1 MTPKG
6 EIIVNKIKRGHYL
19 RFCSAP
25 VLNQISRKIV
35 LRKYVR
41 NWCKQNR
48 EEDQL
53 IVVTYTQN
61 ADKIGAIVS
70 LKKPFPD
77 LVIAPIV
84 TDLIDNALEYT
95 SNRRP
100 LKRVQIYLE
109 EKAQKRLF
117 PKIDKYIL
125 LTSQMTEC
133 IPEAADKYLVMEG
146 VAPWEW
152 IEPRKPDKKDEAVRS
167 LLYTGTFQEFGGL
180 RMLVDAFM
188 LTTDSRFRLVLC
200 GSGVLREYVEK
211 AALSDKRIVYK
222 GRVSHDEVVR
232 LQRNSTMLINP
243 RRPNGGIT
251 KYSFP
256 SKPEEYYQYMYT
268 PKDLTQKSLAECI
281 NQTLSLPLSV
291 LQEKADAAFK
301 FVAENKNSVAQV
313 QRMIDFLKA

>member
-1 MTPKG
+1 
-6 EIIVNKIKRGHYL
+6 
-19 RFCSAP
+19 
-25 VLNQISRKIV
+25 
-35 LRKYVR
+35 
-41 NWCKQNR
+41 
-48 EEDQL
+48 
-53 IVVTYTQN
+53 
-61 ADKIGAIVS
+61 
-70 LKKPFPD
+70 
-77 LVIAPIV
+77 
-84 TDLIDNALEYT
+84 
-95 SNRRP
+95 
-100 LKRVQIYLE
+100 
-109 EKAQKRLF
+109 
-117 PKIDKYIL
+117 
-125 LTSQMTEC
+125 
-133 IPEAADKYLVMEG
+133 
-146 VAPWEW
+146 
-152 IEPRKPDKKDEAVRS
+152 
-167 LLYTGTFQEFGGL
+167 
-180 RMLVDAFM
+180 MLVDAFM

-256 SKPEEYYQYMYT
+256 SKTMEYMSSLTPMIGYHLEGIPEEYYQYMYT